1 MSSTKTRKFLIAS
14 HGRMAGGIK
23 SSLEIIIGKVDH
35 VFLIEAYVDENKPL
49 EKDINEVLENVNT
62 GDELIIF
69 TDLLGGSITNQ
80 LAKYA
85 LQENIHIVSG
95 FNLPLLVEILLAD
108 EEEPTNELIENAIK
122 NAREQIVYVNDLM
135 NTVKGKADND

>member
-1 MSSTKTRKFLIAS
+1 
-14 HGRMAGGIK
+14 MAGGIK